1 MKKTKIAVIS
11 LLSLLSFVGASIT
24 TFSMAEPGRLH
35 FITAFLNSF

>member
-1 MKKTKIAVIS
+1 MKKTKFTVIS

-35 FITAFLNSF
+35 FITTIFNIF